1 MEYQEGLAVVAER
14 QLPMTHQDEDRLRRQ
29 NNVRCQ
35 DEQNI
40 DTILIGTDR
49 ALTMKTSNIQ
59 QLD

>member
-1 MEYQEGLAVVAER
+1 MESQEGLAVVAEK

-40 DTILIGTDR
+40 GKILIAIELEGC
-49 ALTMKTSNIQ
+49 TSSGPSP
-59 QLD
+59 

>member
-1 MEYQEGLAVVAER
+1 MESQEGLAVVAEK